1 MHKASHGGMGSACL
15 CKNTRS
21 PTVKGLLAIQ
31 SFYPHFG
38 FLNEVEWEGGIFFQM
53 KGKGRDGVI
62 LFLSKTKKKKMKNKT
77 KILSLIYTVR
87 M

>member
-1 MHKASHGGMGSACL
+1 MGMGSVCL
-15 CKNTRS
+15 CENTGHHCER
-21 PTVKGLLAIQ
+21 VFGYWA
-31 SFYPHFG
+31 FYPYFG

-62 LFLSKTKKKKMKNKT
+62 LFLGKTKQNNNTELDYM
-77 KILSLIYTVR
+77 VR